1 MTQYFGRDLARQIVS
16 KIETLPLPSDPET
29 LVRIKQLPIGVLRRL
44 GDSSTQDGAEGDK
57 ARAELIQRSIVDE
70 SGNPIFDADYPLM
83 EELTVEL
90 LTDLMTLI
98 GKANNKSAGKSF
110 SQQVDD
116 AEKNSN
122 PTS

>member
-1 MTQYFGRDLARQIVS
+1 MTQYFGRELARQIVS

-29 LVRIKQLPIGVLRRL
+29 LVRIKQLPIGIIRRL
-44 GDSSTQDGAEGDK
+44 GELATQDGAEGDK
-57 ARAELIQRSIVDE
+57 ARGELIQRSVVDAD
-70 SGNPIFDADYPLM
+70 GNPIFEANYPLM
-83 EELTVEL
+83 DELTVEL

-98 GKANNKSAGKSF
+98 GKANNKSAAKSF

>member
-1 MTQYFGRDLARQIVS
+1 MTQYFGRELARQIVS
-16 KIETLPLPSDPET
+16 KIETFPLPSDSET

-44 GDSSTQDGAEGDK
+44 GELATQDGAEGDK
-57 ARAELIQRSIVDE
+57 ARGELIQRSVVDAD
-70 SGNPIFDADYPLM
+70 GNPIFEANYPLM
-83 EELTVEL
+83 DELTVEL

-98 GKANNKSAGKSF
+98 GKANNKSAPKSF

>member
-1 MTQYFGRDLARQIVS
+1 MTQYFGRELARQIVS
-16 KIETLPLPSDPET
+16 KIETLPLPSDPDT
-29 LVRIKQLPIGVLRRL
+29 LVRIKQLPIGIIRRL
-44 GDSSTQDGAEGDK
+44 GELATQDGAEGDK
-57 ARAELIQRSIVDE
+57 ARGELIQRSVVDAD
-70 SGNPIFDADYPLM
+70 GNPIFEANYPLM
-83 EELTVEL
+83 DELTVEL

-98 GKANNKSAGKSF
+98 GKANNKSAAKSF

>member
-29 LVRIKQLPIGVLRRL
+29 LVRIKQLPIGIIRRL
-44 GDSSTQDGAEGDK
+44 GELATQDGAEGDK

-70 SGNPIFDADYPLM
+70 SGNPIFEADYPLM
-83 EELTVEL
+83 DELTVEL

>member
-1 MTQYFGRDLARQIVS
+1 MTQYFGRDLARQIIS

-44 GDSSTQDGAEGDK
+44 GDASTQDGAEGDK
-57 ARAELIQRSIVDE
+57 ARAELIQRSVVDE
-70 SGNPIFDADYPLM
+70 SGNPVFEADYPLM

-116 AEKNSN
+116 SEKNSN